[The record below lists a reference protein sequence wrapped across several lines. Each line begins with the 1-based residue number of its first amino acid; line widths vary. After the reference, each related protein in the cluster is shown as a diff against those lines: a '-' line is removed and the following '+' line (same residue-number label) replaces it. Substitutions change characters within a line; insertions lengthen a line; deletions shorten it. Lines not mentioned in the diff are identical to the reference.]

1 MKLLY
6 SLSLKAQQYSYLSP
20 LPSDTPKCY
29 EIVMF
34 VLDWLNGFMKALTT
48 DIAIYPSSQSN
59 TNKIALAGAL
69 GLLLRGDTLRLVS

>member
-34 VLDWLNGFMKALTT
+34 VLDWLDGY
-48 DIAIYPSSQSN
+48 IAMSVVNAFIKPFSQSN